1 MGSNGPPLKL
11 SFYHKDYLL
20 PFKLL
25 VPQRAIASE
34 FINYKELE
42 SKFDK
47 VLKEEL
53 IFSTP

>member
-25 VPQRAIASE
+25 VP
-34 FINYKELE
+34 KEPSLQ
-42 SKFDK
+42 S
-47 VLKEEL
+47 L
-53 IFSTP
+53 